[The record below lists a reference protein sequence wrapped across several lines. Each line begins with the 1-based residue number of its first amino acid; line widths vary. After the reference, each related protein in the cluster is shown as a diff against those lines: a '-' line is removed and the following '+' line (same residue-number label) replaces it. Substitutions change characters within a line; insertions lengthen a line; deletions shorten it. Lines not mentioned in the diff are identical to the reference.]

1 MPIAG
6 EPIASEPI
14 AAVPMVDTASATLAD
29 QSAGA
34 LAEPPRPPI
43 DTGDAS

>member
-34 LAEPPRPPI
+34 LAETPRPP
-43 DTGDAS
+43 DTPGDDS